1 MLKTV
6 GAVMILT
13 GCLGLGMW
21 YRSQFLGRLKNLR
34 ILQQILDL
42 WESEVRYGKATLGE
56 CCLRMQKQLRDPFKS
71 CFEELDKR
79 LREADGESCGKI
91 FRSVLEDRMR
101 ELPLQQADREA
112 FLQFIPE
119 DGYVDGELQLI
130 SIQRSRAM
138 LESTIGKLERENGEK
153 CRLAL
158 GLGAMSGVLLILIL
172 W

>member
-91 FRSVLEDRMR
+91 FRSVLEDRMK

>member
-1 MLKTV
+1 
-6 GAVMILT
+6 
-13 GCLGLGMW
+13 
-21 YRSQFLGRLKNLR
+21 
-34 ILQQILDL
+34 
-42 WESEVRYGKATLGE
+42 
-56 CCLRMQKQLRDPFKS
+56 MQKQLRDPFKS